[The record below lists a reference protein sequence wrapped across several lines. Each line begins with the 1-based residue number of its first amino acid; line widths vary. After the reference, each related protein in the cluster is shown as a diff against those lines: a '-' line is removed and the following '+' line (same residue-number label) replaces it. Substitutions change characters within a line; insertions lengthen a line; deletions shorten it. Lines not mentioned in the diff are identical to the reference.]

1 MSVPCAARRNPK
13 RQCRQPEPQQLALPV
28 LQSTVSKKN
37 STATRRLVK
46 APKPAPSATP
56 ESPTASTQLAV
67 AHATTF
73 HQFPAASTTRKVQV
87 ALLEWYA
94 RNQRRLPW
102 RIPYDPALASLGT
115 QPRPIDPQRAYS
127 VWVSEIMLQQT
138 QVKTV
143 IGYYEQWMDAFPTIQ
158 ALADAPLEQVYS
170 VWAGLGY
177 YSRARRLHE
186 GAQHV
191 CRTLQGHLPT
201 QPDVLLREVP
211 GVGRY
216 TAGAIASIAYGQP
229 AELVD
234 GNVIR
239 VLTRWLAFSGDITR
253 ASGVQWTWQAARQL
267 LDQSVPGH
275 WNQALMELGATVCT
289 PTQPLCAQCP
299 VKPWCKAYQQM
310 HRPAQFA
317 QEALNSL
324 KTSDVEECH
333 LCLPL
338 DTSLGKSVI
347 TQYPRK
353 QPKKPP
359 REEDCDVYI
368 VEKSPAH
375 NTQEPTYLLVQRP
388 SEGLLANLWEPLT
401 IEALNDPDGL
411 ADGTNAPSSTTSLAF
426 SSTVVNRLHAF
437 TNQHACL
444 SETSGFSPRNH
455 GAALVGS
462 IVHVFSHI
470 RKTYRVHHIRLD
482 ADPASAQL
490 TKGMPHCAGGEDD
503 GLNHQLVAHARQSL
517 DASLARPFVWVSATE
532 LNTVAIA
539 TASKKAFKLLND
551 WKAQG
556 ASTSLKHP
564 ARKKPR
570 SPTST
575 MSNKTLDYFFTTR

>member
-1 MSVPCAARRNPK
+1 MLVPCAVRRNPK
-13 RQCRQPEPQQLALPV
+13 RQCRQPEPLLDPPALP
-28 LQSTVSKKN
+28 STTGPLPASVRN
-37 STATRRLVK
+37 SIAARRPAK
-46 APKPAPSATP
+46 APKPMPLTAPTP
-56 ESPTASTQLAV
+56 PTL

-73 HQFPAASTTRKVQV
+73 HQFSAATTTHSVQA

-94 RNQRRLPW
+94 LNQRRLPW
-102 RIPYDPALASLGT
+102 RIPYDPVLAPSDTKPQSL
-115 QPRPIDPQRAYS
+115 DPQRAYE

-143 IGYYEQWMDAFPTIQ
+143 IGYYHRWMDAFPTIQ
-158 ALADAPLEQVYS
+158 ALADAPLEQVYEI
-170 VWAGLGY
+170 WAGLGY

-191 CRTLQGHLPT
+191 CRALQGQLPS

-239 VLTRWLAFSGDITR
+239 VLTRWLAFSGDTTR
-253 ASGVQWTWQAARQL
+253 ASGVQWTWQAAQQL
-267 LDQSVPGH
+267 LDRSVPGH
-275 WNQALMELGATVCT
+275 WNQALMELGATLCT
-289 PTQPLCAQCP
+289 PTQPRCAQCP

-310 HRPAQFA
+310 HRPTQFA
-317 QEALNSL
+317 QEAQSSL
-324 KTSDVEECH
+324 EAPEIEECH

-338 DTSLGKSVI
+338 DPSLDKSII

-368 VEKSPAH
+368 IEKPPTHHA
-375 NTQEPTYLLVQRP
+375 QDPTYLLVKRP

-401 IEALNDPDGL
+401 IEALNASECL
-411 ADGTNAPSSTTSLAF
+411 AGQANSSSSTSSRAF
-426 SSTVVNRLHAF
+426 SSIVISRLSAF
-437 TNQHACL
+437 TGDNPC
-444 SETSGFSPRNH
+444 FSDATEFAARHP
-455 GAALVGS
+455 GAVLVGS
-462 IVHVFSHI
+462 VVHVFSHI

-482 ADPASAQL
+482 NDHASTQL
-490 TKGMPHCAGGEDD
+490 IDEPPHSCNGEDD
-503 GLNHQLVAHARQSL
+503 KHDPQLLAHARQSL
-517 DASLARPFVWVSATE
+517 DSSLARSFIWVSATE
-532 LNTVAIA
+532 LSTMAIA

-551 WKAQG
+551 WKAQR
-556 ASTSLKHP
+556 SSKSPKHL
-564 ARKKPR
+564 ARKRPR
-570 SPTST
+570 STTATKPKP
-575 MSNKTLDYFFTTR
+575 NATLDHFFATK